1 MTVRGTIRKED
12 LGGGVFLLVADDGT
26 TYSLVGGDRA
36 LRKNG
41 QAVVVEGDLADD
53 VADKG
58 MTGAKGLRVRSW
70 KAA

>member
-12 LGGGVFLLVADDGT
+12 LGAGVFLLVADDGK
-26 TYSLVGGDRA
+26 TYSIVGGDRA
-36 LRKNG
+36 LRKHG

-53 VADKG
+53 VADTG
-58 MTGAKGLRVRSW
+58 MTGAKALRVRSW